1 MRKLHTYGLLR
12 NSFRPPEQIRA
23 LRTVWRLRDRVV
35 SDAGRTVQQMQKA
48 LTKMNVHLANAINDV
63 SGVTGLRIIRAI
75 VSGQRDP
82 RQLAKLRD
90 VRVRAGE
97 EEIVC
102 SLEGNWQ
109 SDVLFELEQALET
122 YDFHQT
128 FGACENLPT
137 SAFQN

>member
-1 MRKLHTYGLLR
+1 
-12 NSFRPPEQIRA
+12 
-23 LRTVWRLRDRVV
+23 
-35 SDAGRTVQQMQKA
+35 MQKA

-122 YDFHQT
+122 YDFHQKQLA
-128 FGACENLPT
+128 ACDAQL
-137 SAFQN
+137 QRYI

>member
-1 MRKLHTYGLLR
+1 LQDGRLNRKQRKELAQRLAKDDPGLEIVHR
-12 NSFRPPEQIRA
+12 
-23 LRTVWRLRDRVV
+23 
-35 SDAGRTVQQMQKA
+35 DAGRTIQQMQKA

-90 VRVRAGE
+90 VRVRASE

-122 YDFHQT
+122 YDFHQKQLA
-128 FGACENLPT
+128 ACDAQL
-137 SAFQN
+137 QRYI